1 MEKNTLLEFLE
12 KPIIEI
18 IAIANRLRKDNCG
31 DILHLCSIIN
41 ARSGLCSGDCAYCAQ
56 SAVSKADIPVYPMKS
71 KQEILERARRMK
83 EIGAQRFSIVT
94 SGESLGDGELEVVL
108 EALPEIKALGLGTC
122 ASLGMLDRR
131 RLHLLKEAG
140 LERYHHNIESSPRYY
155 RRIVSTHNFDDRVNT
170 LRLAREV
177 GLEVCSGV
185 IIGMGEDWQDRVEM
199 AYILSELGVD
209 SVPVNLFIP
218 IEGTP
223 LESIKMITPEDAVR
237 TIGLFRFAMPDKE
250 IRLIAGRELVFSENE
265 ITPFMSGANGMMIGG
280 YLTRGGNLPDRD
292 RRLIEDVLKSWGSE
306 GKDNGV
312 L

>member
-1 MEKNTLLEFLE
+1 MDKNTLLEFLN

-31 DILHLCSIIN
+31 DRLHLCSIIN

-71 KQEILERARRMK
+71 KEEILKHAKRMK

-122 ASLGMLDRR
+122 ASLGILDRD

-155 RRIVSTHNFDDRVNT
+155 SKIVSTHNFEDRIKT
-170 LRLAREV
+170 LRLAKEV

-185 IIGMGEDWQDRVEM
+185 IIGMGEDWQDRVDM
-199 AYILSELGVD
+199 AFILSELGVD

-223 LESIKMITPEDAVR
+223 LESVRMITPEDAIR
-237 TIGLFRFAMPDKE
+237 TMGMFRFAMPDKE
-250 IRLIAGRELVFSENE
+250 IRLIAGRELVFAEDE
-265 ITPFMSGANGMMIGG
+265 LIPFMSGANGMMIGG

-292 RRLIEDVLKSWGSE
+292 RKLIEDVLRAWASE
-306 GKDNGV
+306 RMDDGGK
-312 L
+312 